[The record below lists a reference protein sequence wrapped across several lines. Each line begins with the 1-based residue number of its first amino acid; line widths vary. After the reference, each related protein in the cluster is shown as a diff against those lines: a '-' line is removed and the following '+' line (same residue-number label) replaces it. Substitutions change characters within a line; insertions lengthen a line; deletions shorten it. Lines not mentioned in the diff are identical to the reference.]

1 MLETH
6 AYKKFNFEHFRKTK
20 MSQILFKVFWSNR
33 EAKMPRNVVF
43 RLNREII
50 MPRNSKFFLKKPCE
64 IKTPQKFLTLKYNT
78 PIKTFSPE
86 VKSKN
91 LSKGNQSYTTYN
103 R

>member
-1 MLETH
+1 
-6 AYKKFNFEHFRKTK
+6 
-20 MSQILFKVFWSNR
+20 
-33 EAKMPRNVVF
+33 
-43 RLNREII
+43 
-50 MPRNSKFFLKKPCE
+50 MPRNSKIKKKQKKNKTCQ
-64 IKTPQKFLTLKYNT
+64 IKTPQKFLALKYNT